1 MSDPQL
7 FFITGKG
14 GVGKTTV
21 AAALGA
27 QAASDGQRVLIVE
40 FSGDRSLAA
49 MFGKRDLKQEPT
61 QLAPRLFGVRVEQR
75 ALVEDYFHRL
85 LRLQFLTRRLF
96 ASSTFNAVTAAAP
109 GVLEFL
115 TLEHLTQWL
124 DAGIFNRK
132 RPYDMILV
140 DGPATGHALRLLR
153 TPRQIA
159 TMVPGGPI
167 GSTARKLLALLADHS
182 RTHVLLVT
190 IADEMAVNETVEA
203 HSAVADDLCLDLTR
217 PVLNRVFP
225 RRFHRDDQQKIE
237 ALAARHPNDPLLAA
251 ARVQIAARHDAERHI
266 SRLRRAFGTLPVSI
280 RQVCSERLDRE
291 QLGHIGH
298 TLVRGLFHHGSGN
311 VG

>member
-1 MSDPQL
+1 MDPQL

-27 QAASDGQRVLIVE
+27 QAARDGQRVLIVE
-40 FSGDRSLAA
+40 FSADRSLAA
-49 MFGKRDLKQEPT
+49 LFGKRELKQEPT

-75 ALVEDYFHRL
+75 ALVEDYFNRL

-96 ASSTFNAVTAAAP
+96 ASNTFNAVTTAAP

-132 RPYDMILV
+132 RPYDMILI

-167 GSTARKLLALLADHS
+167 GSAARKLLALLADHA

-190 IADEMAVNETVEA
+190 IADEMSVNETIEA
-203 HSAVADDLCLDLTR
+203 HAAVADDLCLDLTR

-225 RRFHRDDQQKIE
+225 RRFNRDDQQMVQS
-237 ALAARHPNDPLLAA
+237 LGARHPHDALLAA

-266 SRLRRAFGTLPVSI
+266 SRLRRAFGTLPISI
-280 RQVCSERLDRE
+280 RQVCADGLGRE
-291 QLGHIGH
+291 HVEQIGH
-298 TLVRGLFHHGSGN
+298 TLVRGLFHHGNGN
-311 VG
+311 VD